1 MRELFDLLNQQLW
14 TPKFCDKIIATMSD
28 DKIYAVI
35 DSAISIIQRANS
47 INNNSKFSFVANNT
61 LSGGT
66 FPCSQ
71 DRCRINHIDTLAR
84 NAILYADIVYIQNPF
99 DKYLHA
105 TYFSDYARRLLIA
118 DIKVLFHVKPLL
130 DAGIFLF
137 TTTFQHICRD
147 CLRET
152 KAITKE
158 YEARI
163 IEAEISLKETFL
175 NEIEFVIETDEDGD
189 AFIQAEGPEEI
200 LEHPSGFSYTG
211 DALVDLKKKLGRK
224 TQGVLTKRQATRLG
238 LINQFVHPIID
249 DLLTQNYYSNLYN
262 SSYLT
267 DREIDSNL
275 IQDKNKSI
283 LNKKFTSSLSHHIPH
298 IPNVPLGNLI
308 NLREKEG
315 EAFQIYRDSLTA
327 FLSNS
332 KENDINLKEAFRDE
346 ILPEIN
352 KMNQTIKSAKKIV
365 VADLV
370 KDVIVGTTFVSI
382 GLFSHFLPENISQ
395 IVAGLGGINYLSKF
409 GDNTKKLANI
419 ESEIRNNKYF
429 FVWKLRQE

>member
-1 MRELFDLLNQQLW
+1 MKELFDLLYQQLW
-14 TPKFCDKIIATMSD
+14 TPKHCNKIIATMSD

-35 DSAISIIQRANS
+35 DSAISIIQRSNS
-47 INNNSKFSFVANNT
+47 IKHDSKFSFVANNT

-66 FPCSQ
+66 FPCSR
-71 DRCRINHIDTLAR
+71 DLCRINHIDTLAR
-84 NAILYADIVYIQNPF
+84 NAALYADVVYIQNPF
-99 DKYLHA
+99 EKYLHTA
-105 TYFSDYARRLLIA
+105 YFSDYAKALLIA
-118 DIKVLFHVKPLL
+118 DIKVLYHVKPLL

-158 YEARI
+158 YEAKI

-175 NEIEFVIETDEDGD
+175 NEIEFILETDEDGD
-189 AFIQAEGPEEI
+189 AFIIAEGPEEI

-211 DALVDLKKKLGRK
+211 NALVDLRKKLGRK
-224 TQGVLTKRQATRLG
+224 TQGVLTKRQATKLG
-238 LINQFVHPIID
+238 LINEFVHPIID
-249 DLLTQNYYSNLYN
+249 DLLTQNYYSNIYN

-267 DREIDSNL
+267 DREIDSTL

-298 IPNVPLGNLI
+298 IPNVPLDNLI
-308 NLREKEG
+308 NLRKKEG
-315 EAFQIYRDSLTA
+315 EAFQVYRDSLTN

-332 KENDINLKEAFRDE
+332 KENDTNLKEAFRDE

-352 KMNQTIKSAKKIV
+352 KMNQSIKSAKKII

-370 KDVIVGTTFVSI
+370 KDIIVGTTFVSI
-382 GLFSHFLPENISQ
+382 GLFSHFLPENIGQ

-409 GDNTKKLANI
+409 GDNTKKLTNI

-429 FVWKLRQE
+429 FVWKLRQG